1 MGDKDQVDH
10 KLVLD
15 LLEEQP
21 NDPIFFDQI
30 KKFPMKPWWINW
42 LDKISE
48 PRDWSPPLLIS
59 YYEKKPLHTFNSYS
73 HSCVTW
79 DVTET
84 NFGIPIM
91 LHCLN
96 QQYDP
101 LVCQDW
107 SMFISA
113 LFTAFQ
119 YFCNFTFRTITLW
132 YDNSVSLTTLQMHGY
147 LRIWNMFSKFCFTSQ
162 NSPVNRV

>member
-1 MGDKDQVDH
+1 MTLSSLI
-10 KLVLD
+10 KLKNSQWNPGESTD
-15 LLEEQP
+15 WTRFP
-21 NDPIFFDQI
+21 NHGIGLPLYSSLTMR
-30 KKFPMKPWWINW
+30 K
-42 LDKISE
+42 
-48 PRDWSPPLLIS
+48 SPFILLI
-59 YYEKKPLHTFNSYS
+59 PTP